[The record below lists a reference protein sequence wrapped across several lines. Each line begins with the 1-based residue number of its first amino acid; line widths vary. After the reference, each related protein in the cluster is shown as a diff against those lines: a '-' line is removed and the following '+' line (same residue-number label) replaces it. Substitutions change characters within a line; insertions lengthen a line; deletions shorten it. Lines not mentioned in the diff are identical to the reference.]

1 MKFAAA
7 YYLLLIYSTVILKP
21 LIPVAEDALMHCF
34 GEAWHIATVHAAEGS
49 NHVEKEI
56 SASGANDDSSKNQK
70 TDKTEQAIHETAI
83 NYALIPLN
91 PCPSIRDYA
100 FRKESVTNIYIDFI
114 NPPPRTII

>member
-91 PCPSIRDYA
+91 PCPSISDYA
-100 FRKESVTNIYIDFI
+100 FLKESISNIYIDFI
-114 NPPPRTII
+114 NPPPRIVI